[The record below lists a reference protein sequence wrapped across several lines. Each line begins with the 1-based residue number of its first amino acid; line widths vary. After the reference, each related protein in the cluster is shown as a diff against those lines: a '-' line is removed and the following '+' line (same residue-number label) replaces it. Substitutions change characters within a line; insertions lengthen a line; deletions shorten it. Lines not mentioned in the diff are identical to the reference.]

1 MGSRLYDM
9 SYPQYTVHDV
19 SALTGLTPQTIRY
32 YDGIGVVVPRR
43 GAQGQRLYS
52 YYDVLNLVRR
62 SLYKAQGFSLQ
73 ETEQV
78 LSGAITSR
86 LGALLEEKRADIEEK
101 QRALRLARLNLDRMS
116 AQLDRLGVCRG
127 RVMYLERPASWHVPY
142 SRDGHICFEEASR
155 AAHSGCGIAFA
166 FAFSL
171 PAVGEPDDRADWDV
185 TMPSP
190 FAEELGFTA
199 LPGAVFVPA
208 RYCLYTVIETPG
220 MDFLRREAL
229 RPLYDFVAQKDLT
242 PEGMIYGRDIVN
254 DVSAGVTLRYYE
266 AWLPVRESEG

>member
-1 MGSRLYDM
+1 MSSRFYDM

-32 YDGIGVVVPRR
+32 YDSIGVVVPQR

-78 LSGAITSR
+78 LSGAITPR

-101 QRALRLARLNLDRMS
+101 QRALRLAQLNLDRLS

-127 RVMYLERPASWHVPY
+127 RVMYLERPACWHVPY

-155 AAHSGCGIAFA
+155 AAHSRCGSAFA
-166 FAFSL
+166 FSFSL
-171 PAVGEPDDRADWDV
+171 PAVGEADDCVDWDV

-190 FAEELGFTA
+190 FAEELGFTGSA
-199 LPGAVFVPA
+199 GRGVCPGAV
-208 RYCLYTVIETPG
+208 
-220 MDFLRREAL
+220 
-229 RPLYDFVAQKDLT
+229 
-242 PEGMIYGRDIVN
+242 
-254 DVSAGVTLRYYE
+254 
-266 AWLPVRESEG
+266 LPVHRGRNAGYGLPSPRGAPAAVRFCRAAKSHAGGDGLWPRHRKRRFRRRGASLL

>member
-1 MGSRLYDM
+1 MSSRFYDM

-32 YDGIGVVVPRR
+32 YDSIGVVVPQR

-78 LSGAITSR
+78 LSGAITPR

-101 QRALRLARLNLDRMS
+101 QRALRLAQFNLDRLS

-127 RVMYLERPASWHVPY
+127 RVMYLERPACWHVPY

-155 AAHSGCGIAFA
+155 AAHSRCGSAFA
-166 FAFSL
+166 FSFSL
-171 PAVGEPDDRADWDV
+171 PAVGETDDCVDWDV

-190 FAEELGFTA
+190 FAEELGSRICRARCLSRRGTA
-199 LPGAVFVPA
+199 CTPWSKRRVWTSFAA
-208 RYCLYTVIETPG
+208 RRSGRCTT
-220 MDFLRREAL
+220 FA
-229 RPLYDFVAQKDLT
+229 AQQDLT
-242 PEGMIYGRDIVN
+242 PEGDGPWPRHRKRRFRRRGA
-254 DVSAGVTLRYYE
+254 SL
-266 AWLPVRESEG
+266 L

>member
-1 MGSRLYDM
+1 MSSRFYDM

-32 YDGIGVVVPRR
+32 YDSIGVVVPQR

-78 LSGAITSR
+78 LSGAITPR

-101 QRALRLARLNLDRMS
+101 QRALRLAQLNLDRLS

-127 RVMYLERPASWHVPY
+127 RVMYLERPACWHVPY
-142 SRDGHICFEEASR
+142 SRDEILLRGKVVQRPERLAAKEVHTRRFDHGVQAVPRRDKHR
-155 AAHSGCGIAFA
+155 ARQIR
-166 FAFSL
+166 
-171 PAVGEPDDRADWDV
+171 EPQL
-185 TMPSP
+185 
-190 FAEELGFTA
+190 LGK
-199 LPGAVFVPA
+199 
-208 RYCLYTVIETPG
+208 R
-220 MDFLRREAL
+220 
-229 RPLYDFVAQKDLT
+229 
-242 PEGMIYGRDIVN
+242 
-254 DVSAGVTLRYYE
+254 
-266 AWLPVRESEG
+266 

>member
-1 MGSRLYDM
+1 MSSRFYDM

-32 YDGIGVVVPRR
+32 YDSIGVVVPQR

-78 LSGAITSR
+78 LSGAITPR

-101 QRALRLARLNLDRMS
+101 QRALRLAQFNLDRLS

-127 RVMYLERPASWHVPY
+127 RVMYLERPACWHVPY

-155 AAHSGCGIAFA
+155 AAHSRCGSAFA
-166 FAFSL
+166 FSFSL
-171 PAVGEPDDRADWDV
+171 PAVG
-185 TMPSP
+185 
-190 FAEELGFTA
+190 
-199 LPGAVFVPA
+199 
-208 RYCLYTVIETPG
+208 
-220 MDFLRREAL
+220 
-229 RPLYDFVAQKDLT
+229 
-242 PEGMIYGRDIVN
+242 
-254 DVSAGVTLRYYE
+254 
-266 AWLPVRESEG
+266 

>member
-1 MGSRLYDM
+1 MSSCEYDM

-32 YDGIGVVVPRR
+32 YDSIGVVVPRR
-43 GAQGQRLYS
+43 GAQKQRLYS

-78 LSGAITSR
+78 LSGAITPR
-86 LGALLEEKRADIEEK
+86 LGALLEEKHADIEEK
-101 QRALRLARLNLDRMS
+101 QRAFRLAQLNLDRLS
-116 AQLDRLGVCRG
+116 EQLDRLSVCRG
-127 RVMYLERPASWHVPY
+127 RVMYLERPACWHVPY

-155 AAHSGCGIAFA
+155 AAHSKCGSAFS

-171 PAVGEPDDRADWDV
+171 PAIGEEEDCVDWDV

-190 FAEELGFTA
+190 FAEELGFTE
-199 LPGAVFVPA
+199 LPGAFLVPA
-208 RYCLYTVIETPG
+208 RFCLYTVIETPG
-220 MDFLRREAL
+220 MDFLRRESL
-229 RPLYDFVAQKDLT
+229 RPLYDFAAQQRLT
-242 PEGMIYGRDIVN
+242 PEGTVCGRDIVN
-254 DVSAGVTLRYYE
+254 AASDGAVLRYYE
-266 AWLPVRESEG
+266 AWLPVGESEG

>member
-1 MGSRLYDM
+1 MSSRLYDM
-9 SYPQYTVHDV
+9 SYPQYTVQDV

-127 RVMYLERPASWHVPY
+127 RVMYLERPACWHVPY

-155 AAHSGCGIAFA
+155 AAHSRCGSAFA

-171 PAVGEPDDRADWDV
+171 PAVGEPDDCADWDV

-190 FAEELGFTA
+190 FAEELGFAA

-208 RYCLYTVIETPG
+208 RYCLYTVFAAEG
-220 MDFLRREAL
+220 MDFLRRSEL
-229 RPLYDFVAQKDLT
+229 RLLYDYAAQQRLT
-242 PEGMIYGRDIVN
+242 PEDTVYGRDIANGTDGATPV
-254 DVSAGVTLRYYE
+254 RYYE
-266 AWLPVRESEG
+266 AWLPVR

>member
-1 MGSRLYDM
+1 MSSRFYDM

-19 SALTGLTPQTIRY
+19 SVLTGLTPQTIRY
-32 YDGIGVVVPRR
+32 YDSIGVVVPQR

-78 LSGAITSR
+78 LSGAITPR

-101 QRALRLARLNLDRMS
+101 QRALRLARLNLDRLS

-127 RVMYLERPASWHVPY
+127 RVMYLERPACWHVPY

-155 AAHSGCGIAFA
+155 AAHSRCGSAFA
-166 FAFSL
+166 FSFSL
-171 PAVGEPDDRADWDV
+171 PAVGEADDCVDWDV

-190 FAEELGFTA
+190 FAEELGFTD
-199 LPGAVFVPA
+199 LPGAVFVLQPDH
-208 RYCLYTVIETPG
+208 L
-220 MDFLRREAL
+220 
-229 RPLYDFVAQKDLT
+229 
-242 PEGMIYGRDIVN
+242 IVFRAEL
-254 DVSAGVTLRYYE
+254 SYSLII
-266 AWLPVRESEG
+266 